1 MADRVNLGLIPS
13 SESSWLTACSALKSQ
28 SGGVLHV
35 HATVTTSRSKSA
47 DDSVKCKQMVHSI
60 NDTTDKHI
68 LDLAISG
75 TAAKA
80 GLSSSCANDDNTAD
94 ANACKHSSAG
104 SCDMTNV
111 DSVAATAAKLRMA
124 KYAKTCVTKQAWLDW
139 ADTVCETLRCHLSN
153 LQLCD
158 WSVCLMH
165 IEHVK
170 SYAPHIDHV
179 VADIECRPPS

>member
-13 SESSWLTACSALKSQ
+13 SESSWLTACAALKSH

-47 DDSVKCKQMVHSI
+47 HDSVECKQTVHSI
-60 NDTTDKHI
+60 SDTTDKHI
-68 LDLAISG
+68 LDLAVSS
-75 TAAKA
+75 TATNA
-80 GLSSSCANDDNTAD
+80 GMSSSGAKVDNAAD

-104 SCDMTNV
+104 SCDV
-111 DSVAATAAKLRMA
+111 DSVATAAAKVRMA

-139 ADTVCETLRCHLSN
+139 ADTVCETLRCHLSS

-158 WSVCLMH
+158 WLVCLMH